1 MFGFITGGFKFL
13 KWLIPLGII
22 AVIAFLGWNY
32 HQGTQGRIT
41 QLLRENTQLTAANA
55 TYKANEETYKAAIE
69 TANETVTRMEETYE
83 RIRQDYAE
91 LQGEFQVIRL
101 QNDELANRLGRHE
114 LGVLAAR
121 RPGLVETRINNATA
135 NAFRCLELQSGA
147 PLNES
152 ERNADNAREF
162 NSECPWLWVAPAGN

>member
-41 QLLRENTQLTAANA
+41 SLLKQNTELTAANA
-55 TYKANEETYKAAIE
+55 TYKANEETYKQAIE
-69 TANETVTRMEETYE
+69 TANETVTAMEETYE
-83 RIRQDYAE
+83 RIREDYTA

-101 QNDELANRLGRHE
+101 QNDEPAVRLGRHE
-114 LGVLAAR
+114 LDGLASRKPA
-121 RPGLVETRINNATA
+121 LVETRINNATEKV
-135 NAFRCLELQSGA
+135 FRCLELQSGA

-152 ERNADNAREF
+152 ERNADTAREF